1 MSDVVKNLYVLSSN
15 PFIFAEPMHS
25 FYYSL
30 GAKPKGLL
38 LSYLVLPLV
47 LHPASLNFL
56 KKANRNSTMRT
67 FTKKKK
73 EGVLWGLEDRI
84 STWKK
89 ETNTTLRYL
98 IDCDALVQ
106 NEDLSFT
113 VGSFDGMGTVSP
125 VDTVKA
131 ASRLGVIFKSHT
143 VVDIYREL
151 GIKELSI

>member
-1 MSDVVKNLYVLSSN
+1 MSDIVKNLYVLSSN
-15 PFIFAEPMHS
+15 PFIFAEPMHA
-25 FYYSL
+25 FYSLL

-38 LSYLVLPLV
+38 LAYLVLPLT

-56 KKANRNSTMRT
+56 KNANCNSTLRT

-73 EGVLWGLEDRI
+73 EGVLWGLEGRI
-84 STWKK
+84 DTWKK

-98 IDCDALVQ
+98 LDSDALVQ
-106 NEDLSFT
+106 NEDLSFD
-113 VGSFDGMGTVSP
+113 VGSFEGMGTVSS
-125 VDTVKA
+125 VDSVRA
-131 ASRLGVIFKSHT
+131 ASRLGVIFKSHS